1 MPTVQKKQIPKKRQK
16 KKQKN
21 KKNSDLV
28 NWSRAGKLLAQF
40 GPIDIKH

>member
-16 KKQKN
+16 KQKN

-28 NWSRAGKLLAQF
+28 NWSRVGELLAQL
-40 GPIDIKH
+40 GPIKSKH